1 MSRIDK
7 YLNEISKAVYEPL
20 RDDIMECTI
29 CGRKA
34 DVLNEGKG
42 PLICCGKPMIKVGE
56 AVDRF
61 ERGEISMAETAWV
74 KHTKTVEIPV
84 DDEEAKDEIEEAEGM
99 EGLPKGWNQNSLKR
113 FAKSLTGKEGTQKG
127 FFDKCVKKM
136 QGKIDN
142 PEGFCASAKDEL
154 HGSTMWRGKG
164 KTPQQAGKDVKAKQN
179 VKQG

>member
-1 MSRIDK
+1 MSKLDK
-7 YLNEISKAVYEPL
+7 YLEELNTPVYNPA
-20 RDDIMECTI
+20 RDDIMQCTL

-42 PLICCGKPMIKVGE
+42 PLICCGQPMIKIGE
-56 AVDRF
+56 AVDRD
-61 ERGEISMAETAWV
+61 ERGEMSMA
-74 KHTKTVEIPV
+74 
-84 DDEEAKDEIEEAEGM
+84 EAEGM
-99 EGLPKGWNQNSLKR
+99 KGLPKGWTQQSLQK

-164 KTPQQAGKDVKAKQN
+164 KTPQQAGKDVKAFQN
-179 VKQG
+179 VKRG

>member
-1 MSRIDK
+1 MIRIDK
-7 YLNEISKAVYEPL
+7 YLEELNTPVYEPK
-20 RDDIMECTI
+20 RDDIMECTV

-42 PLICCGKPMIKVGE
+42 PLICCGQPMIKVGE
-56 AVDRF
+56 AVDRDT
-61 ERGEISMAETAWV
+61 EGEISMA
-74 KHTKTVEIPV
+74 
-84 DDEEAKDEIEEAEGM
+84 EAEGM
-99 EGLPKGWNQNSLKR
+99 EGLPKGWTQSSLKK

-142 PEGFCASAKDEL
+142 PEAFCASAKDEL

-164 KTPQQAGKDVKAKQN
+164 KTPQQVGKDVKAKQN
-179 VKQG
+179 VKRG

>member
-1 MSRIDK
+1 MSKLDK
-7 YLNEISKAVYEPL
+7 YLEEISSPTYEPK
-20 RDDIMECTI
+20 RDDIVQCTI

-42 PLICCGKPMIKVGE
+42 PLVCCGKPMIPIGE
-56 AVDRF
+56 AVDRNP
-61 ERGEISMAETAWV
+61 EGEFSMS
-74 KHTKTVEIPV
+74 
-84 DDEEAKDEIEEAEGM
+84 EAEGM
-99 EGLPKGWNQNSLKR
+99 KGLPKGWTQSSLKR
-113 FAKSLTGKEGTQKG
+113 FSKSLTGKEGTQKG

-164 KTPQQAGKDVKAKQN
+164 KTPQQAGKDVKAFQN
-179 VKQG
+179 VKRG